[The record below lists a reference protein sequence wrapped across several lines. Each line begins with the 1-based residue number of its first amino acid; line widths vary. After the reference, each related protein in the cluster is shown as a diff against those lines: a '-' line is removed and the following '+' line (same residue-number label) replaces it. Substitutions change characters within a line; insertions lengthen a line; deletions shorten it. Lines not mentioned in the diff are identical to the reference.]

1 MQTFLQNFSVTKL
14 VFLLV
19 MICLCVFTGYQ
30 YWIWQ
35 EITIK
40 LRETVVTAIVSFY
53 FWQKVWESKKDNFI
67 IFVFWLWAVYTNITN
82 RLKDLE
88 HRVTKIE
95 DLDLDSRLTKM
106 QVDLDWIKSFLNNSK
121 KK

>member
-53 FWQKVWESKKDNFI
+53 FWQKVWEAKRDP
-67 IFVFWLWAVYTNITN
+67 L
-82 RLKDLE
+82 
-88 HRVTKIE
+88 
-95 DLDLDSRLTKM
+95 
-106 QVDLDWIKSFLNNSK
+106 VDLPDNKEDDGTII
-121 KK
+121 

>member
-14 VFLLV
+14 VFLIV

-40 LRETVVTAIVSFY
+40 LWETVVTSITAFY
-53 FWQKVWESKKDNFI
+53 FWQKVWEAKRDP
-67 IFVFWLWAVYTNITN
+67 L
-82 RLKDLE
+82 
-88 HRVTKIE
+88 
-95 DLDLDSRLTKM
+95 
-106 QVDLDWIKSFLNNSK
+106 VDLSDNK
-121 KK
+121 KNDGGTL

>member
-1 MQTFLQNFSVTKL
+1 MKTFIQNFSVTKL
-14 VFLLV
+14 VFLIV

-53 FWQKVWESKKDNFI
+53 FWQKVWEAKHDP
-67 IFVFWLWAVYTNITN
+67 L
-82 RLKDLE
+82 
-88 HRVTKIE
+88 
-95 DLDLDSRLTKM
+95 
-106 QVDLDWIKSFLNNSK
+106 VDLPDDDNEHGTVI
-121 KK
+121 

>member
-30 YWIWQ
+30 YWIGQ

-53 FWQKVWESKKDNFI
+53 FGQKVGEAKRDPLVELSDNKKDDGTT
-67 IFVFWLWAVYTNITN
+67 L
-82 RLKDLE
+82 
-88 HRVTKIE
+88 
-95 DLDLDSRLTKM
+95 
-106 QVDLDWIKSFLNNSK
+106 
-121 KK
+121 